1 MKHVPDTEP
10 ELVCHE
16 SWIVCAKWHE
26 ETRMVHP
33 FLVCVFAFDPR
44 QEPSAVVPLAGIC
57 AGGRPQGRSLPR
69 RSARGTRP
77 AQRAPDTEPEPVRQA
92 CWTAC
97 VGSCWSE
104 PALDL
109 SEEPSAVVPH
119 AGICAGGRPKGRS
132 LPRPSVPVRVQA
144 KR

>member
-44 QEPSAVVPLAGIC
+44 QEPSAVIPLAGIC

-69 RSARGTRP
+69 L
-77 AQRAPDTEPEPVRQA
+77 
-92 CWTAC
+92 
-97 VGSCWSE
+97 GSSWLMSVINR
-104 PALDL
+104 
-109 SEEPSAVVPH
+109 EE
-119 AGICAGGRPKGRS
+119 GIA
-132 LPRPSVPVRVQA
+132 
-144 KR
+144 

>member
-69 RSARGTRP
+69 PHTGAKRNRALSISRRHTDSGKTPKTRP
-77 AQRAPDTEPEPVRQA
+77 ASMRHLMARSESVVVRYVILTLFRSGAFSSCPDR
-92 CWTAC
+92 TA
-97 VGSCWSE
+97 
-104 PALDL
+104 
-109 SEEPSAVVPH
+109 
-119 AGICAGGRPKGRS
+119 R
-132 LPRPSVPVRVQA
+132 
-144 KR
+144 

>member
-26 ETRMVHP
+26 GTRMVHP

-69 RSARGTRP
+69 PTS
-77 AQRAPDTEPEPVRQA
+77 
-92 CWTAC
+92 
-97 VGSCWSE
+97 
-104 PALDL
+104 
-109 SEEPSAVVPH
+109 
-119 AGICAGGRPKGRS
+119 KG
-132 LPRPSVPVRVQA
+132 
-144 KR
+144 

>member
-69 RSARGTRP
+69 PTQSPPRLRS
-77 AQRAPDTEPEPVRQA
+77 
-92 CWTAC
+92 
-97 VGSCWSE
+97 
-104 PALDL
+104 
-109 SEEPSAVVPH
+109 PSADRQSSPES
-119 AGICAGGRPKGRS
+119 ALIGCYRS
-132 LPRPSVPVRVQA
+132 GSGPYSRWWMLSSTQPSTSSQ
-144 KR
+144 